1 MILYMKNQLE
11 LRQMRYF
18 LAVAETLHFGRA
30 AKKLRMAQPNLSLQI
45 RRIEKTLGYDLFIR
59 TTRGVALTAA
69 GVFLAARAGSLQT
82 SFDEAIQ
89 TAQRIA
95 DGQEGTLTISFSG
108 SAMYIQMP
116 PFEAFRDAESD
127 HATLAHGL
135 THWTE
140 HPQRQCRDLGCKSWN
155 DAGYAAEELIA
166 KLASA
171 FICVDLNLAPETQE

>member
-1 MILYMKNQLE
+1 MIFYMKDQLE
-11 LRQMRYF
+11 LRQMRHF

-95 DGQEGTLTISFSG
+95 D
-108 SAMYIQMP
+108 
-116 PFEAFRDAESD
+116 
-127 HATLAHGL
+127 
-135 THWTE
+135 
-140 HPQRQCRDLGCKSWN
+140 
-155 DAGYAAEELIA
+155 
-166 KLASA
+166 
-171 FICVDLNLAPETQE
+171 